1 MPAPTH
7 PSDPPGHRIGSAAYH
22 RITLALFLAGLAT
35 FALLYATQPLLPLLS
50 TDFGVSPAQSAWS
63 VSFATAGL
71 GTALLLAGPLS
82 EVWGRTRLMHAS
94 LLLSGLVALACG
106 FAPSWASLLGLRAV
120 EGVALAGLPAV
131 AMAYLAEE
139 IDPADSARAAGLYVA
154 GTAIGGMS
162 GRLLAGGL
170 SELFGWRPALVGI
183 GVLGLGCAVAVRAL
197 LPESRRFHPKPARL
211 GQLLSSTRG
220 LLADPAMWC
229 LFGIAGCAM
238 GAFVGAFNALGF
250 RLEAPPYALGVGVAG
265 LVYLSYTLG
274 SVTSAWAGRAAA
286 TLGHRTVEPLLL
298 LAMLLGLLLTLAEPL
313 PIVVLGVAILT
324 GGFFGAHGVASGW
337 VASRAS
343 LSTGT
348 PGQASSLYLFA
359 YYLGSSVAGSLA
371 GTAWSAGGWPGV
383 VVLTGGLVVLAIG
396 YALALRRIPSLLEP
410 PEPDPGIVCY

>member
-1 MPAPTH
+1 M
-7 PSDPPGHRIGSAAYH
+7 
-22 RITLALFLAGLAT
+22 
-35 FALLYATQPLLPLLS
+35 
-50 TDFGVSPAQSAWS
+50 
-63 VSFATAGL
+63 
-71 GTALLLAGPLS
+71 
-82 EVWGRTRLMHAS
+82 
-94 LLLSGLVALACG
+94 
-106 FAPSWASLLGLRAV
+106 
-120 EGVALAGLPAV
+120 
-131 AMAYLAEE
+131 
-139 IDPADSARAAGLYVA
+139 
-154 GTAIGGMS
+154 
-162 GRLLAGGL
+162 
-170 SELFGWRPALVGI
+170 
-183 GVLGLGCAVAVRAL
+183 LGLGCAVAVRAL

-265 LVYLSYTLG
+265 LVYLSYALG

>member
-1 MPAPTH
+1 MSPPIPPTN
-7 PSDPPGHRIGSAAYH
+7 PPGHRIGSATYH

-71 GTALLLAGPLS
+71 GAALLLAGPLS

-265 LVYLSYTLG
+265 LVYLSYALG

-396 YALALRRIPSLLEP
+396 CALALRRIPSLLEP
-410 PEPDPGIVCY
+410 PEPDPGIVGY